1 MNNPFACLTNEEFDE
16 LNQFLLYDV
25 ADEGMTIDTMDGFL
39 HAIAVG
45 PTDLQPLHWSPK
57 IWGTE
62 EMMPPMESID
72 QLNHVLG
79 LVMRHFNSIIA
90 RLESDPREI
99 DPRWTIFNYQG
110 NEYDDAEGWASGFV
124 QGMRLSWNDWQPML
138 QTSEGQ
144 AWFRPIGLLGED
156 DFGPDQDAISSSPA
170 QRAEHALQIPEAV
183 LAIHR
188 YLLPMRLARY
198 EREVAKAWQP
208 KVGRNDPCPCG
219 KGVKFRKCCGSA
231 INLH

>member
-1 MNNPFACLTNEEFDE
+1 MNKSFAFLTNEEFNE
-16 LNQFLLYDV
+16 LDHFLLYDV
-25 ADEGMTIDTMDGFL
+25 AEEGMTIDTLDGFL
-39 HAIAVG
+39 HAVAIG
-45 PTDLQPLHWSPK
+45 PTNLQPRDWLPK

-79 LVMRHFNSIIA
+79 LVMRHFNGIIVG
-90 RLESDPREI
+90 LESDPREI
-99 DPRWTIFNYQG
+99 DPLWTIFNYEG
-110 NEYDDAEGWASGFV
+110 KEYDDAEGWASGFV

-138 QTSEGQ
+138 QTPEGQ

-188 YLLPMRLARY
+188 YWLPMRLARY
-198 EREVAKAWQP
+198 ERKVAKSWQP

-219 KGVKFRKCCGSA
+219 KGVKFKKCCGA
-231 INLH
+231 AVNLH